1 MSPLSWLFK
10 TFNVGWCKKMH
21 KSHERFFG
29 RTWTWD
35 LFDCFLGYQF
45 SPVIRTLP
53 LVPSPRA
60 ASLAPTDRPSDSPVC
75 VYWKDSENQCFIFH
89 PQQTILI
96 ILLLITSTLQNW
108 FQSIKTYLL
117 KIIKLKKMIQ
127 FSIKMIPLS
136 ILVNNIG

>member
-1 MSPLSWLFK
+1 MSPLFK
-10 TFNVGWCKKMH
+10 TFNIGWCQKNAQ
-21 KSHERFFG
+21 KSWKIFWKNMNMRSVS
-29 RTWTWD
+29 
-35 LFDCFLGYQF
+35 LIYQW

-75 VYWKDSENQCFIFH
+75 VYWKDSENQCFIFY